1 MGNNL
6 HNTVHPTSWGTIC
19 IASEKAGEE
28 LGNEATTREEPK
40 NESLTRHVDAL
51 LSKLPSAD
59 RHLASASRNF
69 ASLEFQVSSPGGNKS
84 VTCLTCM
91 TLEMKYHR

>member
-28 LGNEATTREEPK
+28 LGNEATTREEPE
-40 NESLTRHVDAL
+40 NESLTRHVDTL
-51 LSKLPSAD
+51 KLPSAD
-59 RHLASASRNF
+59 RHLVSASHNF
-69 ASLEFQVSSPGGNKS
+69 ISLKVSSPGGKKS
-84 VTCLTCM
+84 VA
-91 TLEMKYHR
+91 